1 MRRRQLTDERRQRD
15 ADGLAD
21 DTGTAGGLD
30 TQHEA
35 LGALIDGD
43 LLDPVEVAHD
53 VGPFRVGAGGV
64 EPFVE
69 FLAQHEREEGAEQVA
84 DDGGIALV
92 VDRPCLEDG
101 LGGAEDLFDIP

>member
-1 MRRRQLTDERRQRD
+1 MGRRQLTDERRQGD

-30 TQHEA
+30 AQHEA
-35 LGALIDGD
+35 LGSLIDGD

-53 VGPFRVGAGGV
+53 VCPFRLGAGGV
-64 EPFVE
+64 ETFVE
-69 FLAQHEREEGAEQVA
+69 LLAQDEGEEGAEQVA

-101 LGGAEDLFDIP
+101 LGGPEDLFDIP

>member
-1 MRRRQLTDERRQRD
+1 MRRGQLADERRQGD
-15 ADGLAD
+15 TDGLAD

-43 LLDPVEVAHD
+43 LLDPVEIAHD
-53 VGPFRVGAGGV
+53 VGPFRVDAGSV

-69 FLAQHEREEGAEQVA
+69 LLAHRTSARKEQNRWPTMA
-84 DDGGIALV
+84 ASHWW
-92 VDRPCLEDG
+92 
-101 LGGAEDLFDIP
+101 

>member
-1 MRRRQLTDERRQRD
+1 MRRGQLADERRQGD
-15 ADGLAD
+15 TDGLAD

-43 LLDPVEVAHD
+43 LLDPVEIAND
-53 VGPFRVGAGGV
+53 VGPFRVGGCGV
-64 EPFVE
+64 ETFVE
-69 FLAQHEREEGAEQVA
+69 LLAQDEGEEGAEQVA

-101 LGGAEDLFDIP
+101 LGGPEDLFDIP